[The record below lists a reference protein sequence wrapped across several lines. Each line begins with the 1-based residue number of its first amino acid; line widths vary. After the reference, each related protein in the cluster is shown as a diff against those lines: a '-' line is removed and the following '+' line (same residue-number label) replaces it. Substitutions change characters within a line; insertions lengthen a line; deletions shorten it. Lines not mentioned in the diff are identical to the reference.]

1 MRIAIRH
8 ETHYTYET
16 PPKAIIQL
24 LRLTPRSHEGQHV
37 ISWRIDCD
45 ADCRLKAGQDAFG
58 NITHTFTVAGPIN
71 SLNLSVE
78 GDIETFD
85 ASGLVRN
92 AVERFP
98 PVLYLR
104 DTPLTHAGEDIRM
117 LAHESTAGDR
127 LSRLHDLM
135 ASLHKRMT
143 FDADPT
149 HAATTATEALALGRG
164 VCQDYA
170 HIFIAAA
177 RASGV
182 PARYV
187 SGHFYRDDGVV
198 DQEAGH
204 AWAEAYVPNLGWV
217 GFDPANCIC
226 PHESHVRIACGL
238 DYLDAAPVRGARM
251 AGAGETLKVSV
262 AVAQARSQRQT

>member
-8 ETHYTYET
+8 ETHYTYAT
-16 PPKAIIQL
+16 PPKSIIQL

-45 ADCRLKAGQDAFG
+45 ADCRLKAGEDAFG
-58 NITHTFTVAGPIN
+58 NITHTFTVAGPIA

-85 ASGLVRN
+85 TSGLVRN
-92 AVERFP
+92 TVERFP
-98 PVLYLR
+98 PYFILR
-104 DTPLTHAGEDIRM
+104 DTPLTHASEDIRM

-135 ASLHKRMT
+135 RNLHTAMT
-143 FDADPT
+143 FDVFHPSGD
-149 HAATTATEALALGRG
+149 HCKRSVLARTRRLPGLCAYLYRRR
-164 VCQDYA
+164 
-170 HIFIAAA
+170 A
-177 RASGV
+177 RAAGI

-187 SGHFYRDDGVV
+187 SGHFYRDDGVI

-204 AWAEAYVPNLGWV
+204 AWAEAFVPNLGWV

-226 PHESHVRIACGL
+226 PHESHVRVACGL

-251 AGAGETLKVSV
+251 AGAGETLRVNV